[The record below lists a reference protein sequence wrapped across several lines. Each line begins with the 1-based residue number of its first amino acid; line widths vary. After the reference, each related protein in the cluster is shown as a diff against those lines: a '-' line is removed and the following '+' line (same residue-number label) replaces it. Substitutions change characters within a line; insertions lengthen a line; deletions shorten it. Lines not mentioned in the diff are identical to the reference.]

1 MTSWRGIHSAG
12 RWVLPLRGTRCRALA
27 PKLIGRAVT
36 PLIAMFLSI
45 TLHAAAQ
52 AGARPS
58 LFRGVVVADSPVG
71 VRVVSLEE
79 SAQAYQTDLRPDDVI
94 ARINDTDIRSIDE
107 FAAVSAS
114 LKGASEAALV
124 VFRNG
129 QPRQIRVHLFSVPV
143 QQAWGIDI
151 IPEDI
156 RFAQPETGLAYWT
169 RLGRGFEQAGKT
181 AEALDAYL
189 NGLHNMP
196 DDLAIALRVETLLL
210 RVSREQ
216 LSAGELAGGVRQLR
230 QSLTVMERLFERP
243 LDAAQLDQLRSELK
257 DTLEALR
264 AARLKSRHL
273 SRILNS

>member
-1 MTSWRGIHSAG
+1 MS
-12 RWVLPLRGTRCRALA
+12 LC
-27 PKLIGRAVT
+27 VT
-36 PLIAMFLSI
+36 LGG
-45 TLHAAAQ
+45 AAQ

-71 VRVVSLEE
+71 VRVASLEE

-94 ARINDTDIRSIDE
+94 ARINDTDIRSIDD

-114 LKGASEAALV
+114 LKGATEAALV

-129 QPRQIRVHLFSVPV
+129 QPRQIRIHLFSVPV

-169 RLGRGFEQAGKT
+169 RLGRGFEQAGKP

-189 NGLHNMP
+189 NGLHNRP
-196 DDLAIALRVETLLL
+196 GDLATALRMETLLL
-210 RVSREQ
+210 RVSRER

-230 QSLTVMERLFERP
+230 QSLAVMERLFQRP
-243 LDAAQLDQLRSELK
+243 LDAAQLDALRSELQ